1 MLANPLEPAAVGGD
15 SATKQSAPPMPSL
28 ADRQPKQSRSR
39 ESLEKVIVAAAAILE
54 KVGYEGLT
62 LQEVSRLSGVSIGS
76 IYARVAGKDELV
88 RLVQQRAMARIDAEQ
103 ARLLAPERW
112 AAYGL
117 SELVPALVDELAEFL
132 RRHAALL
139 RAFMM
144 RASQDEV
151 IGAVGRASALKAATR
166 FQDVLLGRRD
176 QIGRPDPERAIAACY
191 TVIYSTF
198 GRFLGLGIA
207 LEAAGGGDWQ
217 ELKQDVA
224 AMCLCFLEHAPASPP
239 AARSQPL
246 QSTGPAR

>member
-1 MLANPLEPAAVGGD
+1 
-15 SATKQSAPPMPSL
+15 MPSL
-28 ADRQPKQSRSR
+28 AADRQPKQSRSR

-88 RLVQQRAMARIDAEQ
+88 RLVQQRAMERIDAEQ

-117 SELVPALVDELAEFL
+117 PELVPALVDELAEFL

-144 RASQDEV
+144 RAAQDEV
-151 IGAVGRASALKAATR
+151 IGAVGRASALKAAAR
-166 FQDVLLGRRD
+166 FRDVLLGRRD

-207 LEAAGGGDWQ
+207 LEAAGGGDWR

-224 AMCLCFLEHAPASPP
+224 TMCLCFLEHAPASPP
-239 AARSQPL
+239 AARSQQP
-246 QSTGPAR
+246 PADERLRAPRVRRV